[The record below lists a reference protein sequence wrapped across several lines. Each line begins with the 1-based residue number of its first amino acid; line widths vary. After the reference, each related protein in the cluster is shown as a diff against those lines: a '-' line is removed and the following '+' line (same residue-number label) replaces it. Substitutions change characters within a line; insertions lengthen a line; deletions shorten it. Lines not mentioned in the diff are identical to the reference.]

1 MVLQLL
7 GSSWEGFR
15 RELVC
20 RLLVLRVD
28 RWGGGS
34 EVGNNTGCGLHN
46 KTSGWNGVSVIY
58 LLK

>member
-1 MVLQLL
+1 M
-7 GSSWEGFR
+7 SSP
-15 RELVC
+15 C
-20 RLLVLRVD
+20 RACRQV
-28 RWGGGS
+28 GGGS